1 MGEWAYTSTHSE
13 PRILVNVGYHL
24 YASVLTTVYPL
35 TTKLAGQQ
43 SQSIVFREEK
53 HLLSLTEIE
62 PALPGRAAHSY
73 ESVV

>member
-13 PRILVNVGYHL
+13 PRHLIKVSYNL

-43 SQSIVFREEK
+43 SQSRVFREEK

-62 PALPGRAAHSY
+62 PALTGSAARSY
-73 ESVV
+73 ESVA